1 MGITTCKWAVSGTH
15 FAHCRWSTYTR
26 EYEENLHFWDFSKIQ
41 QKFLYSVGFM
51 HTLTQLYYKRLISD
65 AQWHQIGY
73 HIIQDYQSQL
83 SKNYVTLCKFC
94 PSNWCK
100 YGSLMLIRCTQTNRT
115 ATTWNWNDQR
125 HFHDHV
131 FCWFITLIGPGNLI
145 CSSVSYNIQY
155 TLHKEQ
161 LNLWAVPLAAQTSP
175 VYQVTGDR
183 NKDVDVYFALW
194 LD

>member
-1 MGITTCKWAVSGTH
+1 MQMSGVRNTLCTLQVINIH
-15 FAHCRWSTYTR
+15 ARIRRKSAFLRLFQNSAKNFIFSWVYAYTYTT
-26 EYEENLHFWDFSKIQ
+26 LL
-41 QKFLYSVGFM
+41 QKVDKWRPMAPNWLS
-51 HTLTQLYYKRLISD
+51 YYPRF
-65 AQWHQIGY
+65 
-73 HIIQDYQSQL
+73 QDHQSQL